1 MSHEMKPEPTLPVEA
16 LALSVTG
23 YIACSKCA
31 DEIANAEPPVS
42 LQDYA
47 QMDVGFTDWGLQVWC
62 RRHQA
67 NIVHIDF
74 QGQKLPADFR
84 RLEKN

>member
-1 MSHEMKPEPTLPVEA
+1 MSAKPTLPVEA
-16 LALSVTG
+16 LSLNIDSYV
-23 YIACSKCA
+23 ACPKCA
-31 DEIANAEPPVS
+31 KEVADIEPKIS

-47 QMDVGFTDWGLQVWC
+47 AIDVGFTNWGLQIWC
-62 RRHQA
+62 RRHQV

-74 QGQKLPADFR
+74 GGAQLPADFR

>member
-1 MSHEMKPEPTLPVEA
+1 MSAKPTLPVEA
-16 LALSVTG
+16 LNLNIDSYVT
-23 YIACSKCA
+23 CTKCA
-31 DEIANAEPPVS
+31 EEVADVEPNIS

-47 QMDVGFTDWGLQVWC
+47 AIDVGFTNWGLQVWC
-62 RRHQA
+62 RRHQV

-74 QGQKLPADFR
+74 GGAQLPADFR

>member
-1 MSHEMKPEPTLPVEA
+1 MSAKPTLPVEA
-16 LALSVTG
+16 LSLNIDSYV
-23 YIACSKCA
+23 ACTKCVKEVA
-31 DEIANAEPPVS
+31 DIEPKIS

-47 QMDVGFTDWGLQVWC
+47 AIDVGFTNWGLQIWC
-62 RRHQA
+62 RRHQV

-74 QGQKLPADFR
+74 GGAQLPADFR

>member
-1 MSHEMKPEPTLPVEA
+1 MSAKPTLPVEA
-16 LALSVTG
+16 LSLNIDNYV
-23 YIACSKCA
+23 ACTKCA
-31 DEIANAEPPVS
+31 EEVADIEPKIS

-47 QMDVGFTDWGLQVWC
+47 AIDVGFTNWGLQVWC
-62 RRHQA
+62 RRHQV

-74 QGQKLPADFR
+74 GGAQLPADFR